1 MKTQKKIVKTT
12 RTLLKYFDI
21 YGQNVN
27 LYINKSPK
35 LRSACS
41 GLISLAIIVMIS
53 YTLIGVIL
61 SWMNREKMRVI
72 TSELSLSISQI
83 LDKNENYKYELSYN
97 NYNIYFSVRA
107 FLPNGT
113 TLINQQLRKYFTY
126 NFYLIDE
133 KLQKVPIN
141 YEYCKTDN
149 YDIFLGKDK
158 ETIKRDQNKT
168 NQNRL
173 CLQNSVILGLFAD
186 PKLQVVHQPE
196 LHFSI
201 KPCVNSTE
209 NRNMCSTQNEIHNII
224 KYTNIQASIPITFY
238 DFQNAKNPQKNYYD
252 YKFIDLDEA
261 LSKSYKNY
269 LIPTLLYTD
278 YGLINDEYRLEGTTF
293 NPDIFY
299 DSKIRQNDD
308 YLFDFS
314 FMVSPNLQMYYQKN
328 LKVNELIGSLGGII
342 NAIFLLGK
350 FFCSFYNSVYIK
362 FKMIKSTF
370 RFPDYQNPT
379 TVTRMVSN
387 LKYLKFTLNDYF
399 FHSKKLKNFY
409 DKGSKSLNEY
419 LDIIKIVK
427 RMQDIDKLKMIL
439 LNENQLKLFETIPKP
454 DILTDNQ
461 KKSSKKIFQKA
472 SKKYFQA
479 NNENMRSPDQL
490 KIFNKDSKLI
500 NKNISRF
507 FDPKH
512 KSRFHSE

>member
-1 MKTQKKIVKTT
+1 M
-12 RTLLKYFDI
+12 D
-21 YGQNVN
+21 
-27 LYINKSPK
+27 
-35 LRSACS
+35 A
-41 GLISLAIIVMIS
+41 
-53 YTLIGVIL
+53 
-61 SWMNREKMRVI
+61 
-72 TSELSLSISQI
+72 
-83 LDKNENYKYELSYN
+83 
-97 NYNIYFSVRA
+97 
-107 FLPNGT
+107 
-113 TLINQQLRKYFTY
+113 
-126 NFYLIDE
+126 
-133 KLQKVPIN
+133 
-141 YEYCKTDN
+141 
-149 YDIFLGKDK
+149 
-158 ETIKRDQNKT
+158 ETIKTDQNKT

-173 CLQNSVILGLFAD
+173 CLQNSSILGLFAD

-209 NRNMCSTQNEIHNII
+209 NGNMCSSQNEINNII

-252 YKFIDLDEA
+252 YKFIDLDDT
-261 LSKSYKNY
+261 LSKRYKNY

-362 FKMIKSTF
+362 LKMIISTF
-370 RFPDYQNPT
+370 RFPDYQNRA
-379 TVTRMVSN
+379 TVTRMVSS

-454 DILTDNQ
+454 DILSDNQ

-472 SKKYFQA
+472 SKKYFQV
-479 NNENMRSPDQL
+479 NNVIMRSPDQL